1 MSSIGASKGNRVGTM
16 SKEEKGPET
25 RRKVGPPEKELL
37 LGQDWATH
45 FP

>member
-1 MSSIGASKGNRVGTM
+1 MSSIGASKGNRVGTVC
-16 SKEEKGPET
+16 KEERGLET
-25 RRKVGPPEKELL
+25 RRKVGRPEKERL